1 MLKPV
6 DTFPFP
12 SYFSSPLFLSSPS
25 QWINRLRTQ
34 SEDLSVL
41 RHTAYL
47 NLVCVRC
54 GEVNQ
59 LLAERASDLADR
71 LVTFL
76 IDRNRDLNKE

>member
-1 MLKPV
+1 M
-6 DTFPFP
+6 
-12 SYFSSPLFLSSPS
+12 
-25 QWINRLRTQ
+25 
-34 SEDLSVL
+34 L

-59 LLAERASDLADR
+59 LLAERALDLADR